1 VRLTVAL
8 LALGALLIVAGIA
21 LWSIPA
27 GVIAAGLLCCVAGVA
42 VLDLPGDDGGD
53 D

>member
-1 VRLTVAL
+1 MRLTVAL

-27 GVIAAGLLCCVAGVA
+27 GLIAAGIITCLAGVGS
-42 VLDLPGDDGGD
+42 LQLPGGD